1 MKTKKNGVV
10 LPGQKS
16 PFLKKKNKNEKEF
29 WSCPRISN
37 SLSRHDNKLFQLERG
52 EISFFFLVM
61 DDEIKARQNVY
72 EKEERNRV
80 KGNK

>member
-10 LPGQKS
+10 LPGKKS

-37 SLSRHDNKLFQLERG
+37 WLSRHDNKLFQLERG

-72 EKEERNRV
+72 EKEERKRV